1 MKGVVLMT
9 KGQGDVV
16 SPSLSAFDYE
26 AFPSIAFN
34 SGTIQKE
41 DLYRYAKRNA
51 SGEMRRIGYVGY
63 TLRIDCKWGLLTLAQ
78 YESLVKLITDQYFY
92 VQFRWQ
98 GQIRKMKF
106 YAGNISGTPF
116 RLQSTTGG
124 YSPVYYRDVSFPA
137 ISLEVLQEA

>member
-9 KGQGDVV
+9 KEQGDSD
-16 SPSLSAFDYE
+16 SPSLTLFDYQS
-26 AFPSIAFN
+26 FPSIALN

-51 SGEMRRIGYVGY
+51 SGEMRRIGFVGY
-63 TLRIDCKWGLLTLAQ
+63 TLRIDCKWAMLTLAQ
-78 YESLVKLITDQYFY
+78 YEALVKLITNEYFY

-98 GQIRKMKF
+98 GQMIKKKF

-116 RLQSTTGG
+116 RLQSTAGG

-137 ISLEVLQEA
+137 ISLEVLEK

>member
-9 KGQGDVV
+9 KEQGDAV
-16 SPSLSAFDYE
+16 SPSLSVFDYE
-26 AFPSIAFN
+26 QFPSIAFN

-63 TLRIDCKWGLLTLAQ
+63 TLRIECKWSLLTLAQ
-78 YESLVKLITDQYFY
+78 YEALVKLITDEYFY

-98 GQIRKMKF
+98 GQIRKKKF
-106 YAGNISGTPF
+106 YAGNISATPF
-116 RLQSTTGG
+116 RLSATTGG

-137 ISLEVLQEA
+137 ISLEVSQEA